1 MVAGMAPA
9 VPPDAAGASVPWK
22 LAEIHVYPVK
32 GAAGIALD
40 AAEIDP
46 TGLRHD
52 RRWMVIDGNGRFV
65 SQRQRSRLCLL
76 RPRFD
81 ADRLVLSAP
90 GMGDV
95 AVPLRPEAG
104 ALRDVQVWDDGV
116 RALVHGS
123 DVRSWLSAFLRQDPS
138 ETFDLAHFPA
148 SAERQVRLDFGREGD
163 RVGFADAFPF
173 LLIGEASLADLN
185 RRLQER
191 GANAIPMNRFR
202 PNLVVAGTAP
212 YAEDAWR
219 AVRIGDVPFR
229 VVKAAGRCIV
239 TTTDQATGA
248 TGAEPLAT
256 LGTYRRQGKAVVFG
270 QYLLQDAGGTVRVG
284 DAVLPA
290 PGAGSG

>member
-1 MVAGMAPA
+1 MVAGMATAAPR
-9 VPPDAAGASVPWK
+9 DAAGASAPGK
-22 LAEIHVYPVK
+22 LTAIHVYPVK
-32 GAAGIALD
+32 GAAGIAVE
-40 AAEIDP
+40 AADIDR

-52 RRWMVIDGNGRFV
+52 RRWMIVDGEGRFV

-81 ADRLVLSAP
+81 ADRLVLTAP
-90 GMGDV
+90 GMDDV
-95 AVPLRPEAG
+95 AVPLHPEAG
-104 ALRDVQVWDDGV
+104 ARRHVQVWDDGV
-116 RALVHGS
+116 RAVVLGGE
-123 DVRSWLSAFLRQDPS
+123 VRSWLTAFLGRDGS
-138 ETFDLAHFPA
+138 GAFDLAYFPSDEA
-148 SAERQVRLDFGREGD
+148 RQVRLDFGREGD
-163 RVGFADAFPF
+163 RVAFADAFPF
-173 LLIGEASLADLN
+173 LLIGEGSLADLN

-191 GANAIPMNRFR
+191 GAGAIPMNRFR
-202 PNLVVAGTAP
+202 PNLVVAGTPP

-219 AVRIGDVPFR
+219 AVRIGDIPFR
-229 VVKAAGRCIV
+229 VVKAAGRCVV

-284 DAVLPA
+284 DVVHPV